1 MIALKV
7 EDCSS
12 ATSCSECVGLGDPL
26 CGWCV
31 IENKCSRR
39 PFCQDN
45 NESGRYLTQGS
56 SDSCINSV
64 TITPPIYV
72 IDTQQQPYQVCTHVL
87 NTNHA
92 SLLFFSFR

>member
-1 MIALKV
+1 M
-7 EDCSS
+7 
-12 ATSCSECVGLGDPL
+12 GDPL

-56 SDSCINSV
+56 SDSCINSDSV
-64 TITPPIYV
+64 TITPQIYV
-72 IDTQQQPYQVCTHVL
+72 IDTQQLPHQVLGIHYDFKFKYGFLTFCL
-87 NTNHA
+87 
-92 SLLFFSFR
+92 SLCPFLFLD

>member
-1 MIALKV
+1 M
-7 EDCSS
+7 
-12 ATSCSECVGLGDPL
+12 CVGLGDPL

-39 PFCQDN
+39 SFCQDN
-45 NESGRYLTQGS
+45 NESGRYLIQGS

-72 IDTQQQPYQVCTHVL
+72 IDTQQQPHQVFIMILILSFIPFPFVF
-87 NTNHA
+87 
-92 SLLFFSFR
+92 LFLPFYL